1 MSVVVAKRGRRIDVR
16 GARGPD
22 RSGDGG
28 HRRENQCCASER
40 SKSNDAI
47 KGPAM
52 RSVAR
57 PAMMPRTTIASAWG

>member
-1 MSVVVAKRGRRIDVR
+1 MSVVVAKRDRRIDVR

-22 RSGDGG
+22 RP
-28 HRRENQCCASER
+28 ENQCRAGKR